1 LGAAVLERDGVVV
14 ACEADDID
22 QQRRLGW
29 SVVVTGLAQLVRDPD
44 LIARYQA
51 ALLPWI
57 GLPMDQ
63 VLRVRTDLVT
73 GFRFN

>member
-1 LGAAVLERDGVVV
+1 VV
-14 ACEADDID
+14 AYEADDID

-29 SVVVTGLAQLVRDPD
+29 SVVVTGLAQLVREPD
-44 LIARYQA
+44 LITRYQA

-57 GLPMDQ
+57 DLPMDQ

-73 GFRFN
+73 GFRFV